1 MEIIKI
7 HPYFKSNELDILKS
21 TEYKLYESFLNGIL
35 ELEFDIDYIFY
46 HQFHNNPIIIDI
58 LNSNE
63 NFYNKLYR
71 NKIFSLAQSEKQ
83 PNFRFSNYYI

>member
-35 ELEFDIDYIFY
+35 ELEFEIDYIFY
-46 HQFHNNPIIIDI
+46 HQ
-58 LNSNE
+58 L
-63 NFYNKLYR
+63 KR
-71 NKIFSLAQSEKQ
+71 V
-83 PNFRFSNYYI
+83 